1 MAELYN
7 MAGHLIR
14 RLNQISVSIF
24 ADRMKEAG
32 FDLTPVQFSALAAL
46 SANPE
51 IDQATL
57 AGLIGYDRVTM
68 GSVLDRLQNKGLIDR
83 HTSPRDRRAKVLTL
97 TELGATTLD
106 TATPIVWDLQADILT
121 GLDEDERAQMLRLL
135 RKAVDTGN
143 ELSRAPLQQPRRAE

>member
-1 MAELYN
+1 MLEIYG

-97 TELGATTLD
+97 TDKGAATLN

-121 GLDEDERAQMLRLL
+121 GLDDDEREQMLRLL

-143 ELSRAPLQQPRRAE
+143 ALSRAPLQHRKPTE